1 MLDIT
6 MLEKV
11 NQQNAAKRY
20 SKKNKEE
27 KVNRR
32 FAIIFFV
39 AIGLMLITTLFM
51 SFPKEAKAKTEY
63 KAQGIVWQLG
73 QIELTSS
80 EAQGNIYIY
89 NTDIPCG
96 TKVTVYMSSNG
107 TEDVNDDIVLNV
119 EKE

>member
-1 MLDIT
+1 M
-6 MLEKV
+6 
-11 NQQNAAKRY
+11 
-20 SKKNKEE
+20 
-27 KVNRR
+27 
-32 FAIIFFV
+32 
-39 AIGLMLITTLFM
+39 
-51 SFPKEAKAKTEY
+51 
-63 KAQGIVWQLG
+63 WQLG

-107 TEDVNDDIVLNV
+107 TEDVNDDIVLSV